1 MMKNSEGIYNAC
13 YAFDL
18 FWDWKSHTNLGLLQ
32 FAWMIIAPLDF
43 LGAVLAKWLSDSI
56 ADTAFL
62 VYIFVL
68 NGILLNCSLVFML
81 VMILQ
86 FFWSILICESNYAK
100 Y

>member
-1 MMKNSEGIYNAC
+1 MDDYK
-13 YAFDL
+13 
-18 FWDWKSHTNLGLLQ
+18 
-32 FAWMIIAPLDF
+32 PLDF
-43 LGAVLAKWLSDSI
+43 LGAVLGKWLSDSI